1 MSQSSWFFAFSRYSI
16 RRLAFEMHASL
27 VSVSPVSRAH
37 RRSSIVAELRWYAAS
52 IESQHAISCMTEQV
66 LHGSQKSCRWLLSSA
81 IVKFTIANALSMHL
95 ERYKEAR
102 SLIPRIVASYMADKR
117 TVTLGKKVTSN
128 LHAV

>member
-1 MSQSSWFFAFSRYSI
+1 
-16 RRLAFEMHASL
+16 
-27 VSVSPVSRAH
+27 
-37 RRSSIVAELRWYAAS
+37 
-52 IESQHAISCMTEQV
+52 MTEQV

-117 TVTLGKKVTSN
+117 TVTLGKKVASN